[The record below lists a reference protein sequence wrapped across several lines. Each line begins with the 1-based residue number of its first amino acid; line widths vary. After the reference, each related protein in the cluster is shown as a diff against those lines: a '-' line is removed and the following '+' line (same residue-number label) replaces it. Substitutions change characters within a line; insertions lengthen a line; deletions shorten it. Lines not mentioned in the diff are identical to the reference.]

1 MFGQPGQLLY
11 RRTVPEILRM
21 TEAIVDV
28 YRISR
33 EEAEDELEEGDFKPG
48 CPSYLKNIPD
58 LDLIELLW

>member
-1 MFGQPGQLLY
+1 
-11 RRTVPEILRM
+11 M